1 MLVRRQRHRREGVA
15 AVEAAVVLPV
25 LLTLMLG
32 TWEAGRL
39 VEVAQIMSNAV
50 REGARLAAQ
59 GQIITTTGAF
69 TLVTV
74 NSGTPNVASTVQN
87 YLTNAGINT
96 TGLAVGFTFIDASGN
111 PVASPT
117 QPYQATKGQR
127 FRVTA
132 TLPYTSFRWST
143 ITLFAVSA
151 LTTSCDWVS
160 MIDDPFTVN
169 TTLPTWTAIP

>member
-1 MLVRRQRHRREGVA
+1 MRVRRSRQHRDGVA

-59 GQIITTTGAF
+59 GQIVTATGSF
-69 TLVTV
+69 TLVSA
-74 NSGTPNVASTVQN
+74 NSGSPSVATTVQE
-87 YLTNAGINT
+87 YLANAGINT
-96 TGLAVGFTFIDASGN
+96 TGLTVGFTFVDSSGN

-117 QPYQATKGQR
+117 QPYQATKAQR

-132 TLPYTSFRWST
+132 TLPYSSFRWSVVD
-143 ITLFAVSA
+143 LFAVTT

-169 TTLPTWTAIP
+169 TNLPTWDAIP